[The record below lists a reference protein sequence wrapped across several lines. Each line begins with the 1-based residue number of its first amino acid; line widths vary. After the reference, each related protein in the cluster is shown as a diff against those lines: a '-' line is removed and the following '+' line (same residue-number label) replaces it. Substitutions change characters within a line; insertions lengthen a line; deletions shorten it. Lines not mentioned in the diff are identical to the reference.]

1 MFAAQFLSKL
11 LQISSPCSAAP
22 GSLGHWRHVR
32 NKILRISILSPGRSG
47 LPDPNFNMINAF
59 VQGLHELGSEGQNLA
74 IERQYADGRSDRLRE
89 ATAAYFIHAS
99 L

>member
-1 MFAAQFLSKL
+1 
-11 LQISSPCSAAP
+11 
-22 GSLGHWRHVR
+22 VR

-74 IERQYADGRSDRLRE
+74 IERQCADGSSDRLRE
-89 ATAAYFIHAS
+89 ATASYFIHAS